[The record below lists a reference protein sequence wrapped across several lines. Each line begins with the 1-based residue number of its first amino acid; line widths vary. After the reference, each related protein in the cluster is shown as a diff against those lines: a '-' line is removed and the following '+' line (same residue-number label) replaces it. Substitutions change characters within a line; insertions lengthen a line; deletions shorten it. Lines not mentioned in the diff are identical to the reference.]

1 MILIFFYNRNSD
13 INPTF
18 TSISQQTVQMHTLG
32 RRFQLGM
39 LYDFPNDNF
48 LPDKLLWDDSALNKY
63 VVKTPQAVSQCKAYI
78 TDEITPAEVLGVKGN
93 LRLNFWGGLIK
104 ESDVSGSARY
114 LYDYTSKQHA
124 QVAIWYKY
132 TSHHERVNYGML
144 PNEVYRTLSCE
155 DVGTHVVTGISYG
168 AEAIFVIDQEV
179 ADYKKYQQ
187 INAQLYMKALQ
198 VCSATDGQHDVELP
212 MKDRLTFTYFG
223 DFHPQ
228 KKISTFQDVA
238 NICKTLPKLLSGEGS
253 PNLVAKEVCLHP
265 LSMLNN
271 AIFSQLDLSTKTIST
286 HLVIQIEKI
295 MQHLH
300 DIEIKCN
307 SLMKTNVYQYFV
319 GIQEQ
324 LLKFSSITSKYKHD
338 FLEQLAIILPKIRRQ
353 QKEEQELE
361 ILCEKY
367 LTSHINC
374 EVLSTWIEE
383 KDCEVAFVAKC
394 LEELR
399 QIPGKIL
406 MCNII

>member
-1 MILIFFYNRNSD
+1 
-13 INPTF
+13 
-18 TSISQQTVQMHTLG
+18 MHTLG

-39 LYDFPNDNF
+39 LYDFPNDNL
-48 LPDKLLWDDSALNKY
+48 LPHNPLWNYSSLKRY
-63 VVKTPQAVSQCKAYI
+63 VVQTPLADYHCKAYV
-78 TDEITPAEVLGVKGN
+78 TNETTPAEVLGVEGN
-93 LRLNFWGGLIK
+93 LKLNFLGGLIK

-124 QVAIWYKY
+124 QVAIYYKY
-132 TSHHERVNYGML
+132 TSHREQVEYEML
-144 PNEVYRTLSCE
+144 PNEVYCTLSCE
-155 DVGTHVVTGISYG
+155 DVGTHVVTEILYG

-179 ADYKKYQQ
+179 ADYKKYKH
-187 INAQLYMKALQ
+187 INAELFMNALQ
-198 VCSATDGQHDVELP
+198 ACSAIEGHHDVELMLIP
-212 MKDRLTFTYFG
+212 TKDRLTFTYFG

-228 KKISTFQDVA
+228 EKISTFQDVA
-238 NICKTLPKLLSGEGS
+238 NFCKNLPKLLTREGS
-253 PNLVAKEVCLHP
+253 SNLVANKVRLHP

-271 AIFSQLDLSTKTIST
+271 VGFSHLDLSAKIIST

-295 MQHLH
+295 IQHLH
-300 DIEIKCN
+300 DVEIRCN
-307 SLMKTNVYQYFV
+307 SLIKTNVYQYFI

-324 LLKFSSITSKYKHD
+324 LSMFSTIVSKYKHD
-338 FLEQLAIILPKIRRQ
+338 FLEELAILLPKIRTEQ
-353 QKEEQELE
+353 EQEQEQELG

-383 KDCEVAFVAKC
+383 KECEVTFVAKC

-406 MCNII
+406 MWNIII